1 MYGADALNL
10 TGKNPLGKLY
20 GQYFRPVLDLAPG
33 DRHGRPP

>member
-20 GQYFRPVLDLAPG
+20 GQCFRLVSDSAPG

>member
-1 MYGADALNL
+1 MYGADAPNL

-20 GQYFRPVLDLAPG
+20 GQCFRPVLDLPG